1 MCSCNWNYWNVQDR
15 TGSVCEYTKVPYKA
29 GQVDAGWLE
38 GAGRRIRKK
47 KTEGGIQAATCIY
60 YMWTLAIHQL
70 TQMHRGDYFPNYN
83 LR

>member
-1 MCSCNWNYWNVQDR
+1 MFMHW
-15 TGSVCEYTKVPYKA
+15 TGSVCMHVKVSLNYKT
-29 GQVDAGWLE
+29 GQVDAGWRAQVE
-38 GAGRRIRKK
+38 EFTRKEKRRK
-47 KTEGGIQAATCIY
+47 EGGIEAATCIY